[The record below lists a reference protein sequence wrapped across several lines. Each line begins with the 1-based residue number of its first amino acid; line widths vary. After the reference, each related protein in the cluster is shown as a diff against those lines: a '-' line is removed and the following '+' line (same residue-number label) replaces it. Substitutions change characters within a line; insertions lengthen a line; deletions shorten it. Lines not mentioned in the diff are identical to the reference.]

1 MSDARTLLKE
11 SQKHTKGA
19 AMSQGTIEQVLGR
32 MLTDDRFRRRAMLSL
47 EETLQKEGYNLSSRE
62 LKSIKQVDMLRL
74 EIVAHDMD
82 MVLKRFNGWLP
93 HC

>member
-1 MSDARTLLKE
+1 
-11 SQKHTKGA
+11 
-19 AMSQGTIEQVLGR
+19 MSQGTIEQVLGR

-82 MVLKRFNGWLP
+82 MVLKRFDGWLP

>member
-1 MSDARTLLKE
+1 
-11 SQKHTKGA
+11 
-19 AMSQGTIEQVLGR
+19 MSQGTIEQVLGR